1 MSFGNLVRRL
11 AICSEFSRYLSAQ
24 VAGVILPA
32 LKKFVEDRTGNFA
45 ILASVV
51 SVPLL
56 LAVGLSVD
64 YVNTSRI
71 KSELQ
76 QSIDSAALAVAREG
90 DGITQTQANAIAAN
104 FLRENF
110 NFPHEVPTVT
120 ISGVNVLVRS
130 AAVVPINFGGLFG
143 VPTVRISSDA
153 TTTITYAN
161 YEIALA
167 LDTTGSMSGGKLTA
181 MKDAV
186 NGLVDTMEAQNT
198 RADSLKFSV
207 VPFSSKVN
215 VGAQF
220 GPAYNGAGAV
230 TRQPADWLDTK
241 ALSPI
246 AQNDLDPGVS
256 RFVMMKQLRTSW
268 EGCVESRH
276 ATAGNP
282 YDVNDTPPNAADPAT
297 LFVPAFASDEP
308 DGGGYPNSYIDDGL
322 NAIGSGSPY
331 QRMGRYGAAYGPA
344 FKDLS
349 FDAQTSDSALWPP
362 VLTDYRNQTF
372 YPGYAVPKGPNFGCD
387 VQPIMPLTT
396 NFNAIRSKVDSLQAL
411 GSTNILEGAVWGWK
425 TLSSRAPFTEGR
437 PGNSVGTRK
446 ILVLLTDGTN
456 NLGQI
461 SNALGSAHS
470 SYGYLVDGRLGLSG
484 GSSSAVTDA
493 MNAKT
498 LAACDNA
505 KADNVEIY
513 TIRLE
518 EPDVST
524 GNMLRDCAT
533 DADHYIDVPNR
544 ALLDEAFEKIK
555 DRIALVR
562 LAS

>member
-1 MSFGNLVRRL
+1 L
-11 AICSEFSRYLSAQ
+11 A
-24 VAGVILPA
+24 AGVILA
-32 LKKFVEDRTGNFA
+32 VLKSFIEDRNGNFA
-45 ILASVV
+45 ILASVM
-51 SVPLL
+51 SIPLL

-64 YVNTSRI
+64 YVNISRI

-90 DGITQTQANAIAAN
+90 DGISQAQANAIAARFMN
-104 FLRENF
+104 ENF
-110 NFPHEVPTVT
+110 RLPHSVPTVT
-120 ISGVNVLVRS
+120 ISGANVLVS
-130 AAVVPINFGGLFG
+130 SMADVPINFGGLFG
-143 VPTVRISSDA
+143 SPTVNIGANA

-167 LDTTGSMSGGKLTA
+167 LDTTGSMSGGKLAA

-186 NGLVDTMEAQNT
+186 NGLIDTMEAQNP
-198 RADSLKFSV
+198 RPDSLKFSV

-215 VGAQF
+215 VGAQY
-220 GPAYNGAGAV
+220 GPAYNHLGAV
-230 TRQPADWLDTK
+230 TRQPADWLD
-241 ALSPI
+241 AMAQSPI

-268 EGCVESRH
+268 EGCVEARH
-276 ATAGNP
+276 AAAGNP
-282 YDVNDTPPNAADPAT
+282 YDVNDAPPNAADPAT

-308 DGGGYPNSYIDDGL
+308 DSGSYPNTYIADGEHT
-322 NAIGSGSPY
+322 IGSGTAP
-331 QRMGRYGAAYGPA
+331 QRMGRYGAAYAPA
-344 FKDLS
+344 FKTLS
-349 FDAQTSDSALWPP
+349 FSGQVADSALWLAVPA
-362 VLTDYRNQTF
+362 DFSNQTF
-372 YPGYAVPKGPNFGCD
+372 YGGYPVPKGPNFGCD
-387 VQPIMPLTT
+387 VQPLLPLTT
-396 NFNAIRSKVDSLQAL
+396 NFNAVRSKVDSLQAL

-437 PGNSVGTRK
+437 LENIVGTRK
-446 ILVLLTDGTN
+446 ILILLTDGTN

-461 SNALGSAHS
+461 GNALGSAHS
-470 SYGYLVDGRLGLSG
+470 SYGYLTDGRLGMSS
-484 GSSSAVTDA
+484 GSSGAVTDA

-498 LAACDNA
+498 VAACDNA
-505 KADNVEIY
+505 KTDKIEIY

-518 EPDVST
+518 EPNVTT

>member
-1 MSFGNLVRRL
+1 MS
-11 AICSEFSRYLSAQ
+11 
-24 VAGVILPA
+24 A
-32 LKKFVEDRTGNFA
+32 LKTLIEDRKGNFA
-45 ILASVV
+45 ILASLV

-64 YVNTSRI
+64 YVNILRV

-104 FLRENF
+104 FMRENF
-110 NFPHEVPTVT
+110 QLPHSAPLVT
-120 ISGVNVLVRS
+120 ISGVNV
-130 AAVVPINFGGLFG
+130 AVHATAIVPINFGGLFG
-143 VPTVRISSDA
+143 VPTVMIGSDA
-153 TTTITYAN
+153 STTISYAN

-167 LDTTGSMSGGKLTA
+167 LDTTGSMAGGKLAA

-198 RADSLKFSV
+198 RAGSLKFSV

-220 GPAYNGAGAV
+220 GPAYNGLGAV
-230 TRQPADWLDTK
+230 TRQPADWLD
-241 ALSPI
+241 ARAQSPI

-256 RFVMMKQLRTSW
+256 RFVMMKQVGTTW
-268 EGCVESRH
+268 EGCVEARH
-276 ATAGNP
+276 STAGNP
-282 YDVNDTPPNAADPAT
+282 YDVNDAPPNAADPAT

-308 DGGGYPNSYIDDGL
+308 DSGAYPNSYISDGSYP
-322 NAIGSGSPY
+322 IGSGAPY
-331 QRMGRYGAAYGPA
+331 QRMGRYGASYAPGFKTLTFSGQVTDSVLWLAVPA
-344 FKDLS
+344 
-349 FDAQTSDSALWPP
+349 
-362 VLTDYRNQTF
+362 DYSNQTF
-372 YPGYAVPKGPNFGCD
+372 YGGYPVPKGPNFGCD
-387 VQPIMPLTT
+387 VQPLLPLTT
-396 NFNAIRSKVDSLQAL
+396 NFDAVRTKVNSLQAL

-425 TLSSRAPFTEGR
+425 TLSSRPPFTEGR
-437 PGNSVGTRK
+437 PESGIGLRK

-456 NLGQI
+456 NLGPI

-470 SYGYLVDGRLGLSG
+470 SYGYLVDGRLGMTSG
-484 GSSSAVTDA
+484 SVAAVTNA

-498 LAACDNA
+498 LAACANA
-505 KADNVEIY
+505 KADKIEIY

-518 EPDVST
+518 EPNVTT

-544 ALLDEAFEKIK
+544 ALLDAAFEKIK

>member
-1 MSFGNLVRRL
+1 
-11 AICSEFSRYLSAQ
+11 
-24 VAGVILPA
+24 VILAA
-32 LKKFVEDRTGNFA
+32 LRSFIEDRNGNFA
-45 ILASVV
+45 ILASVM
-51 SVPLL
+51 SIPLL

-64 YVNTSRI
+64 YVNISRI

-76 QSIDSAALAVAREG
+76 QSVDSAALAVAREG
-90 DGITQTQANAIAAN
+90 DGISQAQANEIAARFMN
-104 FLRENF
+104 ENF
-110 NFPHEVPTVT
+110 RLPHSVPAVT
-120 ISGVNVLVRS
+120 ISGANVLVSS
-130 AAVVPINFGGLFG
+130 AADVPISFGGLFG
-143 VPTVRISSDA
+143 SPSVIISSDA
-153 TTTITYAN
+153 RTTIAYAN

-167 LDTTGSMSGGKLTA
+167 LDTTGSMAGGKLAA
-181 MKDAV
+181 MKEAV

-220 GPAYNGAGAV
+220 GPAYNGSGAV
-230 TRQPADWLDTK
+230 TRQPADWLD
-241 ALSPI
+241 AGAQSPI

-256 RFVMMKQLRTSW
+256 RFVMIKQLRTAW
-268 EGCVESRH
+268 EGCVEARH
-276 ATAGNP
+276 SAAGNP
-282 YDVNDTPPNAADPAT
+282 YDVNDAPPNAADPAT
-297 LFVPAFASDEP
+297 LFAPAFASDEP
-308 DGGGYPNSYIDDGL
+308 DSGSYPNSYVADGTHT
-322 NAIGSGSPY
+322 IGSGTPY
-331 QRMGRYGAAYGPA
+331 QRMGRYGAAYAPA
-344 FKDLS
+344 FKTLS
-349 FDAQTSDSALWPP
+349 FSGQVADSAPWLAVPA
-362 VLTDYRNQTF
+362 DFSNQTF
-372 YPGYAVPKGPNFGCD
+372 YGGYPVPKGPNFGCD
-387 VQPIMPLTT
+387 VQPLMPLTS
-396 NFNAIRSKVDSLQAL
+396 NFNAIRAKVDSLQAL

-437 PGNSVGTRK
+437 PEGNVGTRK

-461 SNALGSAHS
+461 SNALGSSHS
-470 SYGYLVDGRLGLSG
+470 SYGYLVDGRLGMMS
-484 GSSSAVTDA
+484 GSSAAVTDA

-505 KADNVEIY
+505 KADKIEIY

-518 EPDVST
+518 EPNVTT

-562 LAS
+562 LSS